1 MKAFILGVTTI
12 LGFATTAFAED
23 SARLNAIR
31 SIEQYVSCSTAISPA
46 TQYIDYKS
54 IDGSD
59 EGSEA
64 LKLPDQ
70 LVLLDGTA
78 KELRT
83 ISSKYRKTLI
93 RQLSA
98 VTAPTV
104 VTAAELNN
112 GRKSLK
118 ENFRKGLISANH
130 PCATVQDGTVRSAF
144 RDAGDAVVEGF
155 IRYNQKTAGY
165 QKGEHT
171 SASTN

>member
-1 MKAFILGVTTI
+1 MKAFILSITLS
-12 LGFATTAFAED
+12 LGFVSQAFAED
-23 SARLNAIR
+23 PARVNAIR
-31 SIEQYVSCSTAISPA
+31 AIEQYVTCSTAIKPA

-64 LKLPDQ
+64 LSMPDQ
-70 LVLLDGTA
+70 LTLADGTV
-78 KELRT
+78 KDLRA
-83 ISSKYRKTLI
+83 ISAKYRKTLL

-104 VTAAELNN
+104 LTAAELNN
-112 GRKSLK
+112 GRKSLR
-118 ENFRKGLISANH
+118 ENFRKALISANH

-165 QKGEHT
+165 EKSQHT